1 MALTTVARL
10 RVLNHWMRTNQT
22 QLPAVTKPDLAAA
35 LAAMDDWLD
44 ASVASLNAAIP
55 QPARAEL
62 GVAMKL
68 EILAFILMR
77 RANRLPA
84 EEDG

>member
-1 MALTTVARL
+1 MALTAVNRA
-10 RVLNHWMRTNQT
+10 RVLNHWMRLNET

-44 ASVASLNAAIP
+44 ANVTSLNASIP

-62 GVAMKL
+62 GVAMKH
-68 EILAFILMR
+68 EFLAFILMR
-77 RANRLPA
+77 RAGRLQT
-84 EEDG
+84 EED

>member
-10 RVLNHWMRTNQT
+10 RVLNHWMRTNVT

-44 ASVASLNAAIP
+44 ANVTSLNTAIP

>member
-1 MALTTVARL
+1 MALTSVNRT
-10 RVLNHWMRTNQT
+10 RVLNHWMRTNST
-22 QLPAVTKPDLAAA
+22 QLPAVTKLDLAAA

-62 GVAMKL
+62 SVAMKL

-84 EEDG
+84 QEDL

>member
-1 MALTTVARL
+1 MALTALNRA
-10 RVLNHWMRTNQT
+10 RVLNHWMRTNSA

-35 LAAMDDWLD
+35 VAAMDDWLD
-44 ASVASLNAAIP
+44 ANVASLNAAMP

-84 EEDG
+84 EED